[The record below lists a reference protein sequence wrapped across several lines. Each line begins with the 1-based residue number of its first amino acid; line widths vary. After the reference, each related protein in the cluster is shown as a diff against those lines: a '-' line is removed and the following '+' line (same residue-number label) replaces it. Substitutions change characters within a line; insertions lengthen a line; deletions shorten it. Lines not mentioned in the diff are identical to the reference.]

1 MKEKNNKLKKKDG
14 HENIDVLL
22 IEDDLAT
29 VRLFK
34 EIISLSVKEAV

>member
-22 IEDDLAT
+22 IENDLS
-29 VRLFK
+29 FQSFQK
-34 EIISLSVKEAV
+34 YIQN